1 MVACLTHPVRARLC
15 DSLEASHHT
24 SAKRRIAAM
33 EKTPE
38 AATQPLAPI
47 AGLRGFC
54 VLSVS
59 QSEYLALVDYTG
71 RQIGNR

>member
-1 MVACLTHPVRARLC
+1 
-15 DSLEASHHT
+15 
-24 SAKRRIAAM
+24 M

-59 QSEYLALVDYTG
+59 QSEYLALVDYTVA
-71 RQIGNR
+71 RLFPSALRAELSVVRIGGF

>member
-1 MVACLTHPVRARLC
+1 
-15 DSLEASHHT
+15 
-24 SAKRRIAAM
+24 M

-59 QSEYLALVDYTG
+59 QSEYLALVDYTVA
-71 RQIGNR
+71 RLFPTALRAELSVV